1 MSTSSV
7 SISSATNLNAAG
19 DRFGKPARTRWY
31 SQPTALRLVF
41 WILGLSLAC
50 AQAWVYRYQ
59 TSADSISYLDM
70 SDGIMPGGDWHR
82 LINRTWNPLYPFL
95 LGCFRRVFG
104 ISAGHEIVAAHLLN
118 IGFFI
123 LAFVSFEIFFAN
135 LVRHASARD
144 SKISAF
150 GALPDWV
157 PLSMAYS
164 LFLWSAMSGIS
175 LEFLRPDMLL
185 SEFLLSGGRHSTQ
198 HVRQKCPLE
207 RLFNLRLGLGCRL
220 FGEGGNV
227 AGGCCNARDQFIRGG

>member
-82 LINRTWNPLYPFL
+82 LINRNGTRFILSCWN
-95 LGCFRRVFG
+95 VFG
-104 ISAGHEIVAAHLLN
+104 
-118 IGFFI
+118 GF
-123 LAFVSFEIFFAN
+123 SE
-135 LVRHASARD
+135 
-144 SKISAF
+144 
-150 GALPDWV
+150 
-157 PLSMAYS
+157 S
-164 LFLWSAMSGIS
+164 L
-175 LEFLRPDMLL
+175 
-185 SEFLLSGGRHSTQ
+185 
-198 HVRQKCPLE
+198 
-207 RLFNLRLGLGCRL
+207 
-220 FGEGGNV
+220 
-227 AGGCCNARDQFIRGG
+227 RGTRS

>member
-82 LINRTWNPLYPFL
+82 IVGRNRAVLERDLRIRRIHQLRSCRL
-95 LGCFRRVFG
+95 L
-104 ISAGHEIVAAHLLN
+104 
-118 IGFFI
+118 
-123 LAFVSFEIFFAN
+123 
-135 LVRHASARD
+135 RHAPKRPQWPPQ
-144 SKISAF
+144 
-150 GALPDWV
+150 L
-157 PLSMAYS
+157 MAYTS
-164 LFLWSAMSGIS
+164 PTGVL
-175 LEFLRPDMLL
+175 P
-185 SEFLLSGGRHSTQ
+185 
-198 HVRQKCPLE
+198 P
-207 RLFNLRLGLGCRL
+207 
-220 FGEGGNV
+220 
-227 AGGCCNARDQFIRGG
+227 